1 MGLVLRQAR
10 VSRAPT
16 FMRQATL
23 QTSATL
29 RNLKCYGL
37 RQQKSTR
44 ARASEKLLWV
54 LPDAGDAVAHEAN
67 EDGFG
72 GRLAINPVLDVVS
85 LRITLANFVFW
96 LADRGHHFF
105 AIHSNCGTA
114 ILNGFLHFGRQ

>member
-1 MGLVLRQAR
+1 MFRPMRPKPLIPTLIGILPPNGMSAKRAR
-10 VSRAPT
+10 VSRTPT
-16 FMRQATL
+16 LVRQATL

-72 GRLAINPVLDVVS
+72 GRLAVNPVLDFVPIG
-85 LRITLANFVFW
+85 ITLAHFVFRF
-96 LADRGHHFF
+96 ADRGDHFF
-105 AIHSNCGTA
+105 
-114 ILNGFLHFGRQ
+114 